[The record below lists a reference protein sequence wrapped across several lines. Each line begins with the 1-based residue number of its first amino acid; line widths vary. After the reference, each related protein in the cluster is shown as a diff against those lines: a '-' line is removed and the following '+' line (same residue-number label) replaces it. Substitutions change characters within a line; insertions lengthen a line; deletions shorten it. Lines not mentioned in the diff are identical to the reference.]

1 MRAIIDEFE
10 APYQLTQFM
19 SLMQLAFPSEQK
31 FAGLLFYLMR
41 ERGIH
46 IWDNRAFVI
55 TTAHTEADFC
65 KLLTAFRE
73 SLQAMVDAGFLPP
86 PSSGSKANSSN
97 PGTAERIHQRGKFR
111 FWPPFPRASINFR

>member
-1 MRAIIDEFE
+1 
-10 APYQLTQFM
+10 M

-46 IWDNRAFVI
+46 IWENRAFVI
-55 TTAHTEADFC
+55 TTAHSEEDFK

-86 PSSGSKANSSN
+86 PSGSGSKSSSHD
-97 PGTAERIHQRGKFR
+97 PDTSGGTPARQIPVLAAIPAAVDQ
-111 FWPPFPRASINFR
+111 FPSDRSAKGNLGGRADGR